1 MVVEGREEV
10 VKESAVQVARL
21 MALSAI
27 TAPKARGVDNV
38 VVGVLKDRA
47 AMERLAEAMEK
58 MAEQM
63 GDFFKRDAD
72 NIRRSTAVVLIG
84 CKIKN
89 IDVKTPPGY
98 SYDLNFVL
106 NILNL
111 GIAVGSEPLL
121 AQLVWRSSALHARSQ
136 AICIT
141 TRPLSRRALFLRL
154 SSPSPQSPASRGRCL
169 DLELFRASG

>member
-1 MVVEGREEV
+1 MAVEGREEV
-10 VKESAVQVARL
+10 VKESVVQVARL

-47 AMERLAEAMEK
+47 AIERLAEAMEK

-98 SYDLNFVL
+98 PYDLNLVL

-111 GIAVGSEPLL
+111 GIAVGSAAKTASLHNVDNRVMFSAGFAAQTLKLIDADVVL
-121 AQLVWRSSALHARSQ
+121 A
-136 AICIT
+136 I
-141 TRPLSRRALFLRL
+141 PLSATSKNIYFDR
-154 SSPSPQSPASRGRCL
+154 PTMK
-169 DLELFRASG
+169 

>member
-98 SYDLNFVL
+98 PYDLNLVL

-111 GIAVGSEPLL
+111 GIAVGSAAKTASLHNVDNRVMFSAGFAAQMLKLIDADVVL
-121 AQLVWRSSALHARSQ
+121 A
-136 AICIT
+136 I
-141 TRPLSRRALFLRL
+141 PLSATSKNIYFDR
-154 SSPSPQSPASRGRCL
+154 PTMK
-169 DLELFRASG
+169 

>member
-1 MVVEGREEV
+1 MVVESREEIV
-10 VKESAVQVARL
+10 EEAVIHVARL

-38 VVGVLKDRA
+38 VVRILKDRA
-47 AMERLAEAMEK
+47 EIEKLAEAMEK

-72 NIRRSTAVVLIG
+72 NIRRSTAVTLIG

-89 IDVKTPPGY
+89 IGIKNPPEY
-98 SYDLNFVL
+98 RYDLNFVL

-111 GIAVGSEPLL
+111 GIAVGSAVKTASLHNVDNRVMFSAGFAAQTLKLL
-121 AQLVWRSSALHARSQ
+121 DADVVL
-136 AICIT
+136 AI
-141 TRPLSRRALFLRL
+141 PLSATSKSIYFDR
-154 SSPSPQSPASRGRCL
+154 PAVK
-169 DLELFRASG
+169 

>member
-1 MVVEGREEV
+1 MVVEDRGEI
-10 VKESAVQVARL
+10 VKESVVQVARL

-27 TAPKARGVDNV
+27 TAPKARGEDNV

-98 SYDLNFVL
+98 PYDLNFVL

-111 GIAVGSEPLL
+111 GIAVGSAAKTASLHNVDNRVMFSAGFV
-121 AQLVWRSSALHARSQ
+121 AQMLKLIDADVVR
-136 AICIT
+136 AI
-141 TRPLSRRALFLRL
+141 PLSATSKSIYFDR
-154 SSPSPQSPASRGRCL
+154 PTMK
-169 DLELFRASG
+169 

>member
-10 VKESAVQVARL
+10 VKESVVQVARL

-38 VVGVLKDRA
+38 VAGVLKDRA

-89 IDVKTPPGY
+89 IDVKTSPGY
-98 SYDLNFVL
+98 PYDLNFVL

-111 GIAVGSEPLL
+111 GIAVGSAAKTASLHNVDNRVMFSAGFAAQMLKLIDADVVL
-121 AQLVWRSSALHARSQ
+121 A
-136 AICIT
+136 I
-141 TRPLSRRALFLRL
+141 PLSAMSKSIYFDR
-154 SSPSPQSPASRGRCL
+154 PTMK
-169 DLELFRASG
+169 

>member
-10 VKESAVQVARL
+10 VKESVVQVARL

-38 VVGVLKDRA
+38 VVGVLKDR
-47 AMERLAEAMEK
+47 AEAMEK

-89 IDVKTPPGY
+89 IDVKTSPGY
-98 SYDLNFVL
+98 PYDLNFVL

-111 GIAVGSEPLL
+111 GIAVGSAAKTASLHNVDNRVMFSAGFAAQMLKLIDADVVL
-121 AQLVWRSSALHARSQ
+121 A
-136 AICIT
+136 I
-141 TRPLSRRALFLRL
+141 PLSAMSKSIYFDR
-154 SSPSPQSPASRGRCL
+154 PTMK
-169 DLELFRASG
+169 

>member
-1 MVVEGREEV
+1 MAVEGREEI
-10 VKESAVQVARL
+10 VKESVVQVARL

-27 TAPKARGVDNV
+27 TAPKAKGVDNV

-89 IDVKTPPGY
+89 IDVKTPLGY
-98 SYDLNFVL
+98 PYDLNFVL

-111 GIAVGSEPLL
+111 GIAVGSAAKTASLHNVDNRVMFSAGFAAQMLKLIDADVVL
-121 AQLVWRSSALHARSQ
+121 A
-136 AICIT
+136 I
-141 TRPLSRRALFLRL
+141 PLSATSKSIYFDR
-154 SSPSPQSPASRGRCL
+154 PTMK
-169 DLELFRASG
+169 

>member
-111 GIAVGSEPLL
+111 GIAVGSAAKTASLHNVDNRVMFSAGFAAQMLKLIDADVVL
-121 AQLVWRSSALHARSQ
+121 A
-136 AICIT
+136 I
-141 TRPLSRRALFLRL
+141 PLSATSKNIYFDR
-154 SSPSPQSPASRGRCL
+154 PTMK
-169 DLELFRASG
+169 

>member
-1 MVVEGREEV
+1 MIVEDREEI
-10 VKESAVQVARL
+10 VKESVVQVARL

-47 AMERLAEAMEK
+47 AIERLAEAMEK

-98 SYDLNFVL
+98 PYDLNFVL

-111 GIAVGSEPLL
+111 GIAVGSAAKTASLHNVDNRVMFSAGFAAQMLKLIDADVVL
-121 AQLVWRSSALHARSQ
+121 A
-136 AICIT
+136 I
-141 TRPLSRRALFLRL
+141 PLSATSKSIYFDR
-154 SSPSPQSPASRGRCL
+154 PTMK
-169 DLELFRASG
+169 

>member
-1 MVVEGREEV
+1 MVVEDRGEI
-10 VKESAVQVARL
+10 VKESVVQVARL

-27 TAPKARGVDNV
+27 TAPKARGEDNV

-98 SYDLNFVL
+98 PYDLNFVL

-111 GIAVGSEPLL
+111 GIAVGSAAKTASLHNVDNRVMFSAGFVAQMLKLIDADVVL
-121 AQLVWRSSALHARSQ
+121 A
-136 AICIT
+136 I
-141 TRPLSRRALFLRL
+141 PLSATSKSIYFDR
-154 SSPSPQSPASRGRCL
+154 PTMK
-169 DLELFRASG
+169 

>member
-1 MVVEGREEV
+1 MVVEDRGEI
-10 VKESAVQVARL
+10 VKESVVQVARL

-27 TAPKARGVDNV
+27 TAPKAKGVDNV

-98 SYDLNFVL
+98 PYDLNFVL

-111 GIAVGSEPLL
+111 GIAVGSAAKTASLHNVDNRVMFSAGFVAQMLKLIDADVVL
-121 AQLVWRSSALHARSQ
+121 A
-136 AICIT
+136 I
-141 TRPLSRRALFLRL
+141 PLSATSKSIYFDR
-154 SSPSPQSPASRGRCL
+154 PTMK
-169 DLELFRASG
+169 